1 MTHALPQPLTASLT
15 PSQARTPYEVRTT
28 AGWLTGALT
37 ALTGPLSCP
46 PSLTHTQAAREN
58 LDPDTRPIHTHLTLT
73 GSHGLSGALDASHV
87 PTVPR
92 AHGTAHRPLCGP
104 HGALAEPSDPY
115 TRTAR
120 GPPRTENP

>member
-1 MTHALPQPLTASLT
+1 MTRTLSQPLTASLT
-15 PSQARTPYEVRTT
+15 LSRTHTPYEAPTT
-28 AGWLTGALT
+28 AGRLTGALT
-37 ALTGPLSCP
+37 ALAGPLSCP
-46 PSLTHTQAAREN
+46 PSPTHALA
-58 LDPDTRPIHTHLTLT
+58 TRRIFDADSRRPHAHLALT

-92 AHGTAHRPLCGP
+92 AHGTAHRPLYGP

>member
-15 PSQARTPYEVRTT
+15 PSQAHTPYEAPTT

-37 ALTGPLSCP
+37 GLTGPLSCP
-46 PSLTHTQAAREN
+46 PSLACCLRVREN
-58 LDPDTRPIHTHLTLT
+58 LDLDSRPIHTHLALT

-115 TRTAR
+115 MRTAR